1 MNNNATDIT
10 ATQLLVEHGI
20 RPSVQRLAIMQYLL
34 EHHTHPTADVIYN
47 DLQPEIPTLSRT
59 TVYNTLQLL
68 LAHNAVLALTID
80 SHTVHYDGTVQP
92 HAHFMC
98 CCCGRIIDLPLD
110 HGIPRNPFGDAKFKI
125 EQIQVNYYGV
135 CDECNKKSNEVVNN

>member
-1 MNNNATDIT
+1 MNATEIT
-10 ATQLLVEHGI
+10 ATQLLMDHGI

-34 EHHTHPTADVIYN
+34 DHHTHPTVDVIYN
-47 DLQPEIPTLSRT
+47 DLQPSMPTLSRT

-68 LAHNAVLALTID
+68 QQHNAVMALTID
-80 SHTVHYDGTVQP
+80 SHTVHYDGTVHP

-98 CCCGRIIDLPLD
+98 RCCGRIIDLPLD
-110 HGIPRNPFGDAKFKI
+110 QGIPRNPFGDAAFKI

-135 CDECNKKSNEVVNN
+135 CDACRKQQSEAENN